1 MKKPRNNFPR
11 EGMHSPVTWEQIDAL
26 AQERAVPNTALEYT
40 IGGAVETQVHSTINA
55 EREAA
60 ITSGARAMRRASQS
74 VQAGFEA
81 AKPNL
86 RAEYIHA
93 QKAKPA
99 SPKPMRKRANSPKRS
114 P

>member
-11 EGMHSPVTWEQIDAL
+11 EGMHSPVTWEKIDAL
-26 AQERAVPNTALEYT
+26 TQKRAVPNTALEYT
-40 IGGAVETQVHSTINA
+40 IGGVVETQVHSTINA

-60 ITSGARAMRRASQS
+60 ITSGARAMRRASKS
-74 VQAGFEA
+74 IQAGFEA

-86 RAEYIHA
+86 RSKYIHA
-93 QKAKPA
+93 QKARPA
-99 SPKPMRKRANSPKRS
+99 SPKPVHKRTISPKRS